1 MPVPLFNQVGT
12 EKCVVALW
20 WKLAW
25 KPNIKF
31 LLPPPKIQRRWLVF
45 LVKCVTAYIRLW
57 LVILWLWWVMLLI
70 WLLLRSLVGYSC
82 ACGLLMWL
90 CCCAIGDIHTGVKSG
105 CKLVTLLSFL
115 WYDKL
120 WGPSQRVVTLFSLY
134 NLCANFENNQTMI
147 ENPNISK
154 VDWLHPSQ
162 GNGGSLFAEKVF
174 LFPKDGVASM
184 SLMRSTTCSKFTP
197 RGLLHWSLIGPIW
210 VQAL

>member
-12 EKCVVALW
+12 EKCDVALW

-31 LLPPPKIQRRWLVF
+31 LLPPPKLQRRWLVF

-70 WLLLRSLVGYSC
+70 WLLLRSLVGYCC
-82 ACGLLMWL
+82 ACGLLLWL
-90 CCCAIGDIHTGVKSG
+90 WCIGYCCAIGDIHTGVKSG

-120 WGPSQRVVTLFSLY
+120 WGPSQRVVTLFYTVVLSGG
-134 NLCANFENNQTMI
+134 FSKSSIII
-147 ENPNISK
+147 ESFNPTNPMTS
-154 VDWLHPSQ
+154 V
-162 GNGGSLFAEKVF
+162 
-174 LFPKDGVASM
+174 
-184 SLMRSTTCSKFTP
+184 ST
-197 RGLLHWSLIGPIW
+197 LIGNKSE
-210 VQAL
+210 VYKYQS